1 LKALL
6 GVTLCLAACADARD
20 LLRPYAANLAEAKR
34 VRELPWPSAP
44 IDVAFVLGCPSDPDG
59 SASPCQRCRVKSAVR
74 VHRKGTVT
82 NLVFSGGAAHSPHV
96 EADTM
101 GDLAVKRGVP
111 TAQVFREGRAL
122 TTWQN
127 IRFSLAMLKQRKW
140 RTVLFISTADHLARA
155 RRIAHFY
162 GMRDETT
169 GYLACDLDLPPDS
182 DEEFAQH

>member
-1 LKALL
+1 MRALL
-6 GVTLCLAACADARD
+6 CLTLLATACADARD
-20 LLRPYAANLAEAKR
+20 LLRPYKLNDVEAR
-34 VRELPWPSAP
+34 QVRELPWPSTP
-44 IDVAFVLGCPSDPDG
+44 IDVAFVLGCPTDPDG
-59 SASPCQRCRVKSAVR
+59 NVSMCQRCRVKSAVR
-74 VHRKGTVT
+74 AHKKGTVT
-82 NLVFSGGAAHSPHV
+82 HLVFSGGAAHSPHV

-111 TAQVFREGRAL
+111 AAQVFREGRAL

-127 IRFSLAMLKQRKW
+127 IRFSLAMLKQHHW

-182 DEEFAQH
+182 DEVSNR